1 MLLVI
6 TTNITD
12 TKAQWFERRR
22 NVHINLRENIAFHLS
37 DWSMSMEYVSSCRHH
52 HLKDDLSCTVTLA
65 IMYTRVIKCHVG
77 TLNLTAKK
85 DKHWK
90 YQIKWDGIAFR
101 QGCVC
106 VCVCWHDIYPVKN
119 PLSVSMICLV
129 KTKCFC
135 TQSHAS
141 RMRTHPWI
149 IMGFKLVHKPG
160 VWSEKCFHL
169 YFF

>member
-106 VCVCWHDIYPVKN
+106 VCVLAWH
-119 PLSVSMICLV
+119 LS
-129 KTKCFC
+129 
-135 TQSHAS
+135 
-141 RMRTHPWI
+141 
-149 IMGFKLVHKPG
+149 
-160 VWSEKCFHL
+160 SEKSVVRQYDLFGENKVLL
-169 YFF
+169 YTESCIKNENPSVNYYGVQVGA